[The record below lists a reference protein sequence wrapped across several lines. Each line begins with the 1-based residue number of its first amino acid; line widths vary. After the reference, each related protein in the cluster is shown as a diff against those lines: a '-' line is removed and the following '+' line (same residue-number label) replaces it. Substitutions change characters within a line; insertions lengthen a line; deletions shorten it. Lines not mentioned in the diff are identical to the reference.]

1 MFQQYETELSEVL
14 AEITAKLEALDGG
27 VASPMHA
34 AGAIDACD
42 ALLKQAS
49 DLSKQLDVEVRSAA
63 PDAKRTLQDR
73 QQPLKESLKRSR
85 AAFDAAREKA
95 NREAVLGAGV
105 GDVSASSR
113 GRLVDAQTRANRQT
127 EMIKGALEIAH
138 ETEHVAMDITSELD
152 RNRETIGNIRGHIAD
167 TGGALGAARGLISSM
182 QKREVQ
188 QKAILTVV
196 AAVLIGAIGAVSY
209 YSFN

>member
-14 AEITAKLEALDGG
+14 GEITAKLEALDGG

-63 PDAKRTLQDR
+63 PNAKRTFQER
-73 QQPLKESLKRSR
+73 QAPLKQRLKDAR
-85 AAFDAAREKA
+85 AAFENAKERA
-95 NREAVLGAGV
+95 NREAVLGTGV
-105 GDVSASSR
+105 GDASASSR
-113 GRLVDAQTRANRQT
+113 GRLVDAQTRASRQT
-127 EMIKGALEIAH
+127 DMIKGALEIAH
-138 ETEHVAMDITSELD
+138 ETEQVAVDITSELD
-152 RNRETIGNIRGHIAD
+152 RNRETITNIRGHIAD
-167 TGGALGAARGLISSM
+167 TGGSLGAARGLIASM

-188 QKAILTVV
+188 QKVVLSVV
-196 AAVLIGAIGAVSY
+196 AAILIGAVGAVSY
-209 YSFN
+209 YSF

>member
-1 MFQQYETELSEVL
+1 MFQQYETELSGVL

-85 AAFDAAREKA
+85 AAFDAARERA
-95 NREAVLGAGV
+95 NREAVLGARV

-196 AAVLIGAIGAVSY
+196 AAVLIGAVGAVSY

>member
-85 AAFDAAREKA
+85 AAFDAARERA
-95 NREAVLGAGV
+95 NREAVLGARV

-196 AAVLIGAIGAVSY
+196 AAVLIGAVGAVSY

>member
-95 NREAVLGAGV
+95 NREAVLGARV

-196 AAVLIGAIGAVSY
+196 AAVLIGAVGAVSY